1 MNKFVWTKHVKNLVD
16 GRPDGFEGR
25 YYNKNPRVN
34 WKQYIPLE
42 NKPINY
48 LEIGVADG
56 GNVIHVA
63 NSYCIHPESKM
74 YCVDPWI
81 DYDEYPE
88 YKGKQ
93 NVAWNTVTRNLINSG
108 HAHKFVIHRG
118 FSDDIVPTFQ
128 DNFFDI
134 ALVDGNHETDY
145 VYRDGVM
152 ALQKVKSGGYIVFD
166 DYDLYN
172 RSWPETKKGVD
183 MFLNDYAD
191 KVRLISND
199 VVIQLIVQKV

>member
-1 MNKFVWTKHVKNLVD
+1 MKTLSWIKHIKNFD
-16 GRPDGFEGR
+16 GRPSGFEGR
-25 YYNKNPRVN
+25 YYNKNPGVN
-34 WKQYIPLE
+34 WKDHIPLE
-42 NKPINY
+42 EKAITY

-56 GNVIHVA
+56 GNAIHIA
-63 NSYCIHPESKM
+63 NSYCKHPDSKI

-88 YKGKQ
+88 YKGQQ
-93 NVAWNTVTRNLINSG
+93 NIAWNTVNKNLLNSG
-108 HAHKFVIHRG
+108 HANKFIIHRG

-134 ALVDGNHETDY
+134 VLVDGNHETDY

-152 ALQKVKSGGYIVFD
+152 ALEKVKSGGYIVFD

-172 RSWPETKKGVD
+172 RYWPDTKKGVD
-183 MFLNDYAD
+183 MFLKDYAD
-191 KVRLISND
+191 KIRLVSND
-199 VVIQLIVQKV
+199 VVIQLIVQKL